1 MGAEGKP
8 DYTKIDPKTGQMSP
22 PKDRPMGVT
31 ILAMLYFMMAGVTVV
46 QILVTIFWNL
56 VDFQWG
62 AICCVIPFFVVALFY
77 FMIGTGL
84 FLMMKWAWFWALLL
98 AIFGLLFAMGNL
110 FSTWYYSEWYV
121 DGVPAY
127 LYAIPVVQI
136 VFNGLI
142 LFYLFKMKDFFR
154 EVDPKQMQQMQVQM
168 MEKQLEQMK
177 QQQQQPPQEP
187 AAEPAPAP
195 APEEHKEIGGDSE
208 GEE

>member
-1 MGAEGKP
+1 MGADVKP
-8 DYTKIDPKTGQMSP
+8 EYAKIDPKTGQMSP
-22 PKDRPMGVT
+22 PKDRPTGVT
-31 ILAMLYFMMAGVTVV
+31 ILAMLYFMMAGITVV
-46 QILVTIFWNL
+46 QILMTIFWNL

-62 AICCVIPFFVVALFY
+62 AICCVVPFFLVALFY

-110 FSTWYYSEWYV
+110 ASTSYYSDWYP
-121 DGVPAY
+121 DGVPSY
-127 LYAIPVVQI
+127 LYAIPVIQI
-136 VFNGLI
+136 MFNGLI

-168 MEKQLEQMK
+168 MEKQLKQMK
-177 QQQQQPPQEP
+177 QQQGEV
-187 AAEPAPAP
+187 
-195 APEEHKEIGGDSE
+195 PEEKPAEETKEIGGDSE

>member
-1 MGAEGKP
+1 MGDEANQQYAKV
-8 DYTKIDPKTGQMSP
+8 DPKTGQMEP
-22 PKDRPMGVT
+22 PADRPTGVT
-31 ILAMLYFMMAGVTVV
+31 ILAMLYFLMAGVTIV
-46 QILVTIFWNL
+46 QILITIVWGL
-56 VDFQWG
+56 VKFEWG
-62 AICCVIPFFVVALFY
+62 LVCCAVPFFLVAMFY

-110 FSTWYYSEWYV
+110 FSTWYYSEWYI

-154 EVDPKQMQQMQVQM
+154 EVDPKQMQQMQVKM
-168 MEKQLEQMK
+168 MEKQLEHLKK
-177 QQQQQPPQEP
+177 QQGEVPKE
-187 AAEPAPAP
+187 EST
-195 APEEHKEIGGDSE
+195 EDEHKEHGGGESEGGDE
-208 GEE
+208 